1 MYLPFSDPDL
11 SITQAI
17 VALWQPTPLIVNL
30 LIYTISTVY
39 GKGPVTSKKV
49 TSAPPDDLKYL
60 NRVYLTCFAVT
71 AVTHFGIILQCLSSA
86 DPHMSLTYA
95 LGRVPVSDQMSMTEG
110 LHYIFQAD
118 FWIIFTAALAGTY
131 LTLWD
136 LQRIGKTDLSLTY
149 FAAGMTVA
157 VIFVGPAATIA
168 GVWYIREQ
176 ILARK
181 DKR

>member
-1 MYLPFSDPDL
+1 
-11 SITQAI
+11 
-17 VALWQPTPLIVNL
+17 
-30 LIYTISTVY
+30 
-39 GKGPVTSKKV
+39 
-49 TSAPPDDLKYL
+49 
-60 NRVYLTCFAVT
+60 
-71 AVTHFGIILQCLSSA
+71 
-86 DPHMSLTYA
+86 MSLTYA